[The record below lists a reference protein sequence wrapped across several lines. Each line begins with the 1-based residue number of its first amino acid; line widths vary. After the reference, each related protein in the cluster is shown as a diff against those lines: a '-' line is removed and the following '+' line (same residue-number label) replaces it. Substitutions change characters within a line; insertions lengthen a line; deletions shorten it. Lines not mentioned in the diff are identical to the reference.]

1 MVELD
6 GQVALVTGG
15 TRGVG
20 RGIAERFL
28 AAGAEVVVCGRTEP
42 TDAEGAAAPAAP
54 GSAALPRV
62 DGRPASF
69 VPADVRD
76 PEEFEAALDA
86 VLERHGRLDVLVVN
100 AGGTPPS
107 DPFTVSPRFHA
118 AIVGL
123 NLVAPLQ
130 NALAAER
137 RMRAQDGGGSIVF
150 ISSAAARLPDP
161 VAPAYAAA
169 KAGLASLTTSL
180 AQAFAPA
187 VRVNCVTV
195 GLVATE
201 QADLFYPADVAAGI
215 PMGRLVTPEDVG
227 NACLLLSDRTLA
239 AFITGADLAC
249 HGGRPIPWLGDVVHP
264 PDPAHP
270 GGG

>member
-1 MVELD
+1 MIDLA

-20 RGIAERFL
+20 RGIAERYL
-28 AAGAEVVVCGRTEP
+28 AAGAEVVVCGRT
-42 TDAEGAAAPAAP
+42 APADVAELP
-54 GSAALPRV
+54 AA
-62 DGRPASF
+62 DGRTASF
-69 VPADVRD
+69 TPADVRD
-76 PEEFEAALDA
+76 PDAFEAALDA

-100 AGGTPPS
+100 AGGTPPA
-107 DPFTVSPRFHA
+107 DPLTVSPRFHT

-130 NALAAER
+130 NAIAAER
-137 RMRAQDGGGSIVF
+137 RMRTQEGGGSIVF
-150 ISSAAARLPDP
+150 ISSAAAHVPDP
-161 VAPAYAAA
+161 AAPAYAAA

-195 GLVATE
+195 GLVETE
-201 QADLFYPADVAAGI
+201 NAHLFYPAGVAAGI
-215 PMGRLVTPEDVG
+215 PMGRLVKPADVG

-249 HGGRPIPWLGDVVHP
+249 HGGRPIPWLG
-264 PDPAHP
+264 AHP
-270 GGG
+270 ADGPPSAAGG